1 MDLLLDMPGLVCW
14 PHEIL
19 ARSAIEARGVVDWL
33 MESRIAPRQ
42 RVVRYILLKWAG
54 AAAQERTLT
63 EMGLAHEAHRYG
75 ITPDSIRAEC
85 VALGIAQP
93 TRKGSGPVLFECE
106 GQRLPAFTSRAKT
119 SLGAGPEAATYS
131 LYSLVAHA
139 QITGVLRGFALSTI
153 QGESFAG
160 GNPDP
165 RAG

>member
-1 MDLLLDMPGLVCW
+1 MILEICVAMDLMLDMPGLVCW

-19 ARSAIEARGVVDWL
+19 ARSAIEASGLVDWL

-63 EMGLAHEAHRYG
+63 EMGLAHQAHRYG
-75 ITPDSIRAEC
+75 FTPDSVPAEC

-93 TRKGSGPVLFECE
+93 TQKRSGPVLFECE
-106 GQRLPAFTSRAKT
+106 RQRLPGFTARAKK
-119 SLGAGPEAATYS
+119 SLGDGPEAATYS

-139 QITGVLRGFALSTI
+139 QITGLFRGFALSTMG
-153 QGESFAG
+153 Q
-160 GNPDP
+160 P
-165 RAG
+165 